1 MDIEKFYQFE
11 GKIGEGSYGSVM
23 KALCLRTNQYRA
35 VKILKRQQQRRKD
48 KNNPERNL
56 QELNILR
63 RLDHPNII
71 KLFEVYFYNECYY
84 LVTEYC
90 EGGSILDYLR
100 ESK

>member
-11 GKIGEGSYGSVM
+11 GKIGEGSYGNVM